1 MHVSLLDQGQVKK
14 VEKKGKDTLAEEVE
28 ATTPA
33 GEVSED
39 VLNVEVIIVIN
50 LKFVTLYHFNLNQP
64 SPRHG
69 CNYEENRARNGWS
82 FSTEV
87 MGARLSK
94 FSRVGQIRSFQGV
107 VVQEDQTRDESDN
120 FSDEEETFYS
130 EIYDYESIVTIE
142 TESD

>member
-1 MHVSLLDQGQVKK
+1 MHVSLLDQCQVKK

-64 SPRHG
+64 SPRH
-69 CNYEENRARNGWS
+69 
-82 FSTEV
+82 
-87 MGARLSK
+87 
-94 FSRVGQIRSFQGV
+94 
-107 VVQEDQTRDESDN
+107 
-120 FSDEEETFYS
+120 
-130 EIYDYESIVTIE
+130 
-142 TESD
+142 